1 MTMRKSLAVV
11 LFAGGLLIGYAGREV
26 PVGAQPRDTEFL
38 PFRDGQR
45 VRLKVDL
52 PDGSRVC
59 IVKQVVN
66 EFIGCAGDQQTP
78 PRWINL
84 RHVQEITP
92 TPER

>member
-1 MTMRKSLAVV
+1 M
-11 LFAGGLLIGYAGREV
+11 

-38 PFRDGQR
+38 AFRHGQR

-52 PDGSRVC
+52 PEGNRVC
-59 IVKQVVN
+59 LVTQVVN

-84 RHVQEITP
+84 RHVEEITP
-92 TPER
+92 ASER